1 MKTLIENGSVILP
14 EGLKKT
20 NLLFE
25 DDKILAIGPKRF
37 EADLI
42 IDAKGAFVSP
52 GFIDIHL
59 HGGGGHDFMESTV
72 EAFTSV
78 SEFHLIHGATSQV
91 PTAISAPKA
100 SIDQFLSS
108 YQQASE
114 SGLIKAR
121 LLGAHLE
128 GPYLSPKKNGAHTLA
143 CLHDPIESEY
153 HEWVEKYPFVKRMT
167 AAPELEGALKMG
179 DYLHQHHI
187 NVSIGHSNA
196 FGNEITDAISHG
208 YDSVTH
214 LYNAMSSVGEHKGKK
229 AAGIAEMAL
238 LNPDLFVEMIA
249 DLQHVPKELV
259 QFAYKNKGSDK
270 LILVSDCLSPAGMEE
285 GVYFL
290 GAGADRM
297 QIDVKD
303 AVYLHGQ
310 NKLAGSIATVNTLL
324 KNVVSIGI
332 ELTEAVKM
340 ISSTPAK
347 LLGFDHIVGSLEV
360 GKAADILL
368 LDQHLN
374 VVKVI
379 CKGKIIR

>member
-14 EGLKKT
+14 DGLKKT

-25 DDKILAIGPKRF
+25 DDKILAIGLKRY

-72 EAFTSV
+72 EAFKSV
-78 SEFHLIHGATSQV
+78 SEYHLIHGATSQV

-108 YQQASE
+108 YRQAME
-114 SGLIKAR
+114 SGLIRAR

-143 CLHDPIESEY
+143 CLHEPIESEY
-153 HEWVEKYPFVKRMT
+153 HEWVENYPFVKRMT

-196 FGNEITDAISHG
+196 FGNEITEAIAHG

-270 LILVSDCLSPAGMEE
+270 LILVSDCLSPAGMEA

-347 LLGFDHIVGSLEV
+347 LLGFDHILGSLEV

-379 CKGKIIR
+379 CKGEIIR

>member
-1 MKTLIENGSVILP
+1 MKTMIQNGSVILP
-14 EGLKKT
+14 HGLKKT

-25 DDKILAIGPKRF
+25 NDVILAIGPKLF
-37 EADLI
+37 DADRI

-72 EAFTSV
+72 EAFKSV
-78 SEFHLIHGATSQV
+78 SEYHLTHGATSQV

-100 SIDQFLSS
+100 SIDLFLSS
-108 YQQASE
+108 YQQAAE
-114 SGLIKAR
+114 SGQIKAR

-153 HEWVEKYPFVKRMT
+153 HEWVEKYPFLKRMT

-179 DYLHQHHI
+179 DYLRQHHI

-196 FGNEITDAISHG
+196 FGNEITEAIAHG

-249 DLQHVPKELV
+249 DLQHVPMELV

-347 LLGFDHIVGSLEV
+347 LLGFDHILGSLEV
-360 GKAADILL
+360 GKVADIVL
-368 LDQHLN
+368 LDQQLN

-379 CKGKIIR
+379 CKGEIIR